1 MRFSWLNWRIIVP
14 AVLVLGVVNF
24 GAVEFVRNAYPS
36 DPFKSEAL
44 AKCIAGDRGFIR
56 FLPDDRDKC
65 YARQPHASRLEA
77 PAANE
82 TQSAASD

>member
-1 MRFSWLNWRIIVP
+1 MRFSWLRWRIVVPIVM
-14 AVLVLGVVNF
+14 VLGLVNF
-24 GAVEFVRNAYPS
+24 GAVKFVRDAYPS

-65 YARQPHASRLEA
+65 YARQPHASRVES
-77 PAANE
+77 PANE